1 MSHPSP
7 SSPQREIPMDEEI
20 ERITS
25 QMDWDDE
32 GDAGVEHGDDEG
44 PRVGQGAYV
53 AGVWCDAIDP
63 HLFGPRQRCSLSD
76 IDPDYVPSPIRVRTY
91 NRAFIIHFQG
101 ICVISCRI
109 RV

>member
-44 PRVGQGAYV
+44 PREGQWAFL
-53 AGVWCDAIDP
+53 AGVWMEAIDP
-63 HLFGPRQRCSLSD
+63 HPCPPRQRFSLED
-76 IDPDYVPSPIRVRTY
+76 FDPDYVPSPARVRSYNQVFIVHFQEIRV
-91 NRAFIIHFQG
+91 
-101 ICVISCRI
+101 IS
-109 RV
+109 